1 MNDAL
6 FNNVWTGGNYNT
18 VSSTPLLKQNLVLQP
33 KWMDNGFYNPGYH
46 ECVMMQYE
54 PTLPLDGTNEETI
67 LRPDD
72 PSDPVFGFRNRKG
85 TILTNPLDENYSR
98 LILYKDSSYVNDTV
112 LSDIWPQP
120 YFETTEWG
128 EKGGDTDKYLGKKWY
143 LAINLRRLNPDID
156 LLKDDSVVIK
166 IKMPITYWDNE
177 EDYMIFRK
185 LPVNHPDTLESLH
198 FIDQD
203 SASMYPFIE
212 ARGFAQHMT
221 DDTSVV
227 ISITRNM
234 IPNYNDTTENI
245 TLYAEFVTNNI
256 QNRYFANEYQ
266 EFDIKEFDIEVE
278 YLGKLDVAIDY
289 IRIESFNAH
298 MLMRGELDWK
308 SPNNYNDPDGRAY
321 FDVYP
326 SDSDSGIVYT
336 FENGVIIDSVYDIKL
351 GQPADIYTTLQSA
364 IHHVKIETRDWA
376 DADLFR
382 FKFQDTENKSF
393 YWWGAL
399 RYCNKFSN
407 GMFLTRDGIRNPKLY
422 YYYTKSPNKWLG
434 IGFGGSD
441 RLMPAPYARHS
452 NRTYDGMKL
461 EGGFSRIHNDYA
473 YIDTLSSEYETQL
486 LSLPGDTAQWNDLER
501 DSYYF
506 DTLFAKSWLTQV
518 QYEGQ
523 AYEHYYKNSK
533 VSSFLY
539 SDNPWWFYG
548 LFHNFKMVINADT
561 VEVATYDN
569 YRVKTAEEYRLI
581 ASSALIM
588 GCKGFINDGD
598 QNKRFP
604 DIINSVGSLGIGDY
618 NKLPANDLLS
628 DSVGTDFVNA
638 KYNTWNAWNYID
650 LERTAQEM
658 EIDTSRIYIGTKSMR
673 AELFEQHSF
682 IRAND
687 DLLMNLKLASAMSKG
702 FRKYYTQ
709 DEDSFGTD
717 TLMSKFINL
726 DESKTYS
733 TRLVKK
739 SVFDNNLVEP
749 FDSSFFEMTVLME
762 QGVPMD
768 SVFYIGVLN
777 RRTDP
782 LIYYTNPLNPSQKYL
797 RFLSSAE
804 FLDSCENS
812 ADTALYRSYWWKR
825 QGARKLTIPFNYTYS
840 DTNDYNL
847 LRISEI
853 GSDVD
858 SLNSLIHR
866 DPKYY
871 DMVTDTVIGQDRSLS
886 FNLLPGQ
893 AKILKVEVLKTDM
906 VSGFLDNYNQNNLVE
921 YRDPTDSNK
930 IVYHLAYYKNSY
942 IPDTNIVYKEV
953 HYIQSIPIQ
962 KNDLSENIKWNAGS
976 RVNVSKD
983 FFIRQNPLNPLYEDC
998 NHPAL
1003 VVREDSSGIPHPYIV
1018 YTCTD
1023 SLGSG
1028 PNLGRVIL
1036 SKILPIG
1043 GGTISNEEIFKLNSS
1058 DIDRLGTPT
1067 INASAHGNYIAWTD
1081 SLRGLLVAY
1090 QDTNSNTPI
1099 DIDSIKIHEFPDV
1112 FPKSIL
1118 YPSFNTYSHMENGE
1132 NNAGLVWYQMHDTI
1146 GGIYYSRVSFDDD
1159 NDTLVL
1165 NIPDNYQGGI
1175 NLQKDINNKM
1185 VKISTTNM
1193 STKVETKPII
1203 YRSLGSYVTTDIPD
1217 CVYNRVDNIDWI
1229 DDQTFVDFS
1238 TTKIAGITFYYKD
1251 TNHVTDSWNASKL
1264 REIYLSGTRNTD
1276 VISSINSAQQ
1286 DGIIIG
1292 GEESEVAGNYNLN
1305 FTLDTTVIYQMPKF
1319 NGSILL
1325 NNDLDNNIEGYYP
1338 KVAPTKAATGS
1349 MTQLAKS
1356 KQPNFEE
1363 LNNMWKN
1370 RRVFETHDVD
1380 SLDNPIIKA
1389 SANLFYKAA
1398 YEDVIDNH
1406 VLMGFTGDSNNV
1418 YFDLPKFENDP
1429 GSIST
1434 NPVNFENVS
1443 NLTDPCPTDLLLSDL
1458 TADSFKAKGLILSDA
1473 NNDGEM
1479 EMEITIYGYRN
1490 SDVNLIL
1497 ERAYDSA
1504 QVVLTMPT
1512 ITAYP
1517 ANATKLIY
1525 SIIDSTTTEFN
1536 LIYQNNDTTA
1546 HYNEKAFIGGLQ
1558 NNDTISYKSAI
1569 QNDPVKYI
1577 IDFNNGGIQYEAK
1590 NINDFELTVY
1600 PNPTSGNLRVQAF
1613 LPEKL
1618 DGYKISNRSLVVTVY
1633 DATGRM
1639 VSSQNGATGQMF
1651 EFDLSNSPAGAYII
1665 SVEHSEGNKKYTA
1678 SERIVKE

>member
-1 MNDAL
+1 MRLQAGYIKSFRDYYVQHPDIVEDTIINKFISIDSSN
-6 FNNVWTGGNYNT
+6 FHVYNT
-18 VSSTPLLKQNLVLQP
+18 PKSTIFNQRPLEPFVDSTFFDVTLLK
-33 KWMDNGFYNPGYH
+33 H
-46 ECVMMQYE
+46 E
-54 PTLPLDGTNEETI
+54 
-67 LRPDD
+67 
-72 PSDPVFGFRNRKG
+72 
-85 TILTNPLDENYSR
+85 
-98 LILYKDSSYVNDTV
+98 DSS
-112 LSDIWPQP
+112 L
-120 YFETTEWG
+120 
-128 EKGGDTDKYLGKKWY
+128 
-143 LAINLRRLNPDID
+143 
-156 LLKDDSVVIK
+156 
-166 IKMPITYWDNE
+166 
-177 EDYMIFRK
+177 
-185 LPVNHPDTLESLH
+185 
-198 FIDQD
+198 
-203 SASMYPFIE
+203 
-212 ARGFAQHMT
+212 
-221 DDTSVV
+221 
-227 ISITRNM
+227 
-234 IPNYNDTTENI
+234 
-245 TLYAEFVTNNI
+245 
-256 QNRYFANEYQ
+256 
-266 EFDIKEFDIEVE
+266 
-278 YLGKLDVAIDY
+278 
-289 IRIESFNAH
+289 
-298 MLMRGELDWK
+298 
-308 SPNNYNDPDGRAY
+308 
-321 FDVYP
+321 
-326 SDSDSGIVYT
+326 
-336 FENGVIIDSVYDIKL
+336 
-351 GQPADIYTTLQSA
+351 
-364 IHHVKIETRDWA
+364 
-376 DADLFR
+376 
-382 FKFQDTENKSF
+382 
-393 YWWGAL
+393 
-399 RYCNKFSN
+399 
-407 GMFLTRDGIRNPKLY
+407 
-422 YYYTKSPNKWLG
+422 
-434 IGFGGSD
+434 
-441 RLMPAPYARHS
+441 
-452 NRTYDGMKL
+452 
-461 EGGFSRIHNDYA
+461 
-473 YIDTLSSEYETQL
+473 
-486 LSLPGDTAQWNDLER
+486 
-501 DSYYF
+501 
-506 DTLFAKSWLTQV
+506 
-518 QYEGQ
+518 
-523 AYEHYYKNSK
+523 
-533 VSSFLY
+533 
-539 SDNPWWFYG
+539 
-548 LFHNFKMVINADT
+548 
-561 VEVATYDN
+561 
-569 YRVKTAEEYRLI
+569 
-581 ASSALIM
+581 
-588 GCKGFINDGD
+588 
-598 QNKRFP
+598 
-604 DIINSVGSLGIGDY
+604 
-618 NKLPANDLLS
+618 
-628 DSVGTDFVNA
+628 
-638 KYNTWNAWNYID
+638 
-650 LERTAQEM
+650 
-658 EIDTSRIYIGTKSMR
+658 
-673 AELFEQHSF
+673 
-682 IRAND
+682 
-687 DLLMNLKLASAMSKG
+687 
-702 FRKYYTQ
+702 
-709 DEDSFGTD
+709 
-717 TLMSKFINL
+717 
-726 DESKTYS
+726 
-733 TRLVKK
+733 
-739 SVFDNNLVEP
+739 
-749 FDSSFFEMTVLME
+749 
-762 QGVPMD
+762 D
-768 SVFYIGVLN
+768 SVFYIGVQN

-782 LIYYTNPLNPSQKYL
+782 MIIYKNPLNSSDKYL
-797 RFLSSAE
+797 RFLTTAE
-804 FLDSCENS
+804 LDDYCTNGGEGQ
-812 ADTALYRSYWWKR
+812 TAEYWQDYYWKR
-825 QGARKLTIPFNYTYS
+825 LGTREIEIPFNYTFS

-847 LRISEI
+847 LRISEL
-853 GSDVD
+853 D
-858 SLNSLIHR
+858 SESGVLDTAWYFNEPFNNR
-866 DPKYY
+866 
-871 DMVTDTVIGQDRSLS
+871 VRDTVIGQNRSL
-886 FNLLPGQ
+886 FVKLLPGQ
-893 AKILKVEVLKTDM
+893 GKILKVEVLNTDM

-921 YRDPTDSNK
+921 YRDPTDSNR

-962 KNDLSENIKWNAGS
+962 KNDLSENIRWNAGS

-1023 SLGSG
+1023 SLGTG
-1028 PNLGRVIL
+1028 ANAGRVVL

-1043 GGTISNEEIFKLNSS
+1043 GATVSNEEIFELNSNN
-1058 DIDRLGTPT
+1058 IERFGTPT

-1090 QDTNSNTPI
+1090 QDTNSITPI

-1203 YRSLGSYVTTDIPD
+1203 YRSLGSYVTTDIPE
-1217 CVYNRVDNIDWI
+1217 CIYNRVDNIDWI

-1251 TNHVTDSWNASKL
+1251 TNHVTDSWNSSKL

-1325 NNDLDNNIEGYYP
+1325 NNDGDFMEAFNP
-1338 KVAPTKAATGS
+1338 KVAPRQAATGS

-1370 RRVFETHDVD
+1370 RRVFETSDVD

-1389 SANLFYKAA
+1389 SANLFYKAV
-1398 YEDVIDNH
+1398 YEDLIDNH

-1618 DGYKISNRSLVVTVY
+1618 DGYKISNRSLVVTIY

-1639 VSSQNGATGQMF
+1639 VTTQNGATGQMF

-1665 SVEHSEGNKKYTA
+1665 NVEHSEVNKNYMAT
-1678 SERIVKE
+1678 ERIVKE